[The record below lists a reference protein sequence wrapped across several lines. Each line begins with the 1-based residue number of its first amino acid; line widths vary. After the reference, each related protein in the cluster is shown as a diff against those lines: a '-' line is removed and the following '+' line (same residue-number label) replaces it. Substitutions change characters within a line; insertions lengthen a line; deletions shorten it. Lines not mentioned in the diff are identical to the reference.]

1 MYEYI
6 GREKLTPYENKTI
19 YINQSVKDITK
30 AEYPKCINFIE
41 SFTLDRIEFEEK
53 IKLSYGER
61 NDIKKQ
67 LKLKV

>member
-1 MYEYI
+1 M
-6 GREKLTPYENKTI
+6 
-19 YINQSVKDITK
+19 S
-30 AEYPKCINFIE
+30 
-41 SFTLDRIEFEEK
+41 DRIEFEEK